1 MKFHLSLFIL
11 LSIVAC
17 APAAEE
23 AMEEATTTEADLEA
37 ISEVRE
43 QEIEA
48 LNAGNVEGFL
58 AVLTED
64 VIAMPPNEPAIIGK
78 DAVESWT
85 QSLLDQFAVQADYT
99 ASDIVVAGDWAFEHF
114 SGDWT
119 LTPKAGGEPIA
130 ETLKGIHIYQ
140 RQADGSW
147 KIAWDTWN
155 SDNPVAGQ

>member
-23 AMEEATTTEADLEA
+23 AVEEATTTEADLEA

-43 QEIEA
+43 QEIA
-48 LNAGNVEGFL
+48 AVNAGNVEGFL
-58 AVLTED
+58 TVLTED
-64 VIAMPPNEPAIIGK
+64 VIGMPPNEPAIIGK
-78 DAVESWT
+78 DATRAWM
-85 QSLLDQFAVQADYT
+85 QNFLDQFAVQGAYT
-99 ASDIVVAGDWAFEHF
+99 SSDIVVAGDWAFEHF
-114 SGDWT
+114 SGNWT
-119 LTPKAGGEPIA
+119 LTPKAGGESIA
-130 ETLKGIHIYQ
+130 ETFKGIHIYQ

-155 SDNPVAGQ
+155 SDNPPAGQ

>member
-23 AMEEATTTEADLEA
+23 AMEETTTTEADLEA

-48 LNAGNVEGFL
+48 LNSGNVEGFL

-64 VIAMPPNEPAIIGK
+64 VIAMPPNEPALIGK